1 MGDDFFNMDNIL
13 SGDEAAALFMDN
25 TDIEKEKQEPQPANE
40 ENNDKEPKS
49 DKTDITEVSTSE
61 ELFGSNTP
69 ESVGSEED
77 KKEKE
82 DTDSNEAVNSPKNF
96 YSSITDAL
104 VEEGVFPDL
113 DEERI
118 QKVQSSEDFRNLIE
132 ERIQAELDDR
142 QKRIDAALNAGVDT
156 NIIKQYENTL
166 SYLNNITPE
175 MITEESEK
183 GEDIRKRLLIQDF
196 MNKNFSQEK
205 AIKMVERL
213 ISTGED
219 VEEAKAAL
227 EENKKYFGD
236 KYQEI
241 LDNAKAEEEA
251 EKKKQQQQAEQL
263 KKDILTSAKIF
274 GDVEIDKST
283 RQKVYDNISRPIY
296 KDPETGELYTAV
308 QKYKKENENEFIK
321 NVGLLFTLTDGF
333 KDLSKLVG
341 PSAKREVKKK
351 MKELEH
357 TLSNSARDKG
367 GNLSFVGSTTQET
380 SGKSF
385 FDRGFTIDL

>member
-1 MGDDFFNMDNIL
+1 MGDDFFSMDNIL
-13 SGDEAAALFMDN
+13 SGDEAAALF
-25 TDIEKEKQEPQPANE
+25 TDTTDVEKEKQEPQPANE
-40 ENNDKEPKS
+40 ENNNKEPES

-61 ELFGSNTP
+61 ALFGSDTP

-82 DTDSNEAVNSPKNF
+82 DTDSNEVVNSPKNF

-113 DEERI
+113 DEDRI

-132 ERIQAELDDR
+132 ERIQAEFDDR

-156 NIIKQYENTL
+156 NVIKQYENTL
-166 SYLNNITPE
+166 AYLNNITPE

-205 AIKMVERL
+205 AVKMAERL

-227 EENKKYFGD
+227 DENKRYFGN

-241 LDNAKAEEEA
+241 LDNAKAEEEE

-263 KKDILTSAKIF
+263 KKDILTSTKIF
-274 GDVEIDKST
+274 GDVEIDKPT
-283 RQKVYDNISRPIY
+283 RQKVYDNISRPVY

-367 GNLSFVGSTTQET
+367 GNLNFVGSTTQET

>member
-1 MGDDFFNMDNIL
+1 MGDDFFSMDNIL
-13 SGDEAAALFMDN
+13 SGDEAAALFMDT
-25 TDIEKEKQEPQPANE
+25 TDVEKEKQEPQPASE

-61 ELFGSNTP
+61 ALFGSDTP

-82 DTDSNEAVNSPKNF
+82 DTDSSEAVNSPKNF

-113 DEERI
+113 DEDRI

-142 QKRIDAALNAGVDT
+142 QKRIDAALNSGVDT

-205 AIKMVERL
+205 AVKMVERL

-227 EENKKYFGD
+227 EENKKYFGG

-251 EKKKQQQQAEQL
+251 EKKKQQQ
-263 KKDILTSAKIF
+263 
-274 GDVEIDKST
+274 
-283 RQKVYDNISRPIY
+283 
-296 KDPETGELYTAV
+296 
-308 QKYKKENENEFIK
+308 
-321 NVGLLFTLTDGF
+321 
-333 KDLSKLVG
+333 
-341 PSAKREVKKK
+341 
-351 MKELEH
+351 
-357 TLSNSARDKG
+357 
-367 GNLSFVGSTTQET
+367 
-380 SGKSF
+380 
-385 FDRGFTIDL
+385 

>member
-1 MGDDFFNMDNIL
+1 MGEDFFSMDNIL
-13 SGDEAAALFMDN
+13 SGDEAAALFSS
-25 TDIEKEKQEPQPANE
+25 DIDEKDKQEPQPGNE
-40 ENNDKEPKS
+40 ETETKTE
-49 DKTDITEVSTSE
+49 KTDITEVSTSE
-61 ELFGSNTP
+61 ALFGSEAP
-69 ESVGSEED
+69 ESVGDEED

-82 DTDSNEAVNSPKNF
+82 GTTSSEAGDSPKTNF

-113 DEERI
+113 DEDRI

-132 ERIQAELDDR
+132 ERIQAEFDER
-142 QKRIDAALNAGVDT
+142 QKRIDAALSAGVDT

-196 MNKNFSQEK
+196 MNKNFTQEK
-205 AIKMVERL
+205 AVKMVERL

-227 EENKKYFGD
+227 EENKKYFGG
-236 KYQEI
+236 KEQEI

-274 GDVEIDKST
+274 GDVEIDKAT
-283 RQKVYDNISRPIY
+283 RQKVYDNISRPVY
-296 KDPETGELYTAV
+296 KDPETGFLYTAV
-308 QKYKKENENEFIK
+308 QKYRRDNENDYIK

-341 PSAKREVKKK
+341 PSAKKEVKKK

-367 GNLSFVGSTTQET
+367 GNMSFVGASTQDTT
-380 SGKSF
+380 GKSF
-385 FDRGFTIDL
+385 FERGFTIDL

>member
-1 MGDDFFNMDNIL
+1 MEEGFFSMDNIL
-13 SGDEAAALFMDN
+13 SGDEAAALFMDT
-25 TDIEKEKQEPQPANE
+25 TDVKKEVKDPQPEKNEESEKEN
-40 ENNDKEPKS
+40 KS
-49 DKTDITEVSTSE
+49 DTDITEVSTSE
-61 ELFGSNTP
+61 ALFGSEAP
-69 ESVGSEED
+69 ESVGSEENI
-77 KKEKE
+77 EGKE
-82 DTDSNEAVNSPKNF
+82 DTDSSKAVNSPKNF
-96 YSSITDAL
+96 YSSIADAL

-118 QKVQSSEDFRNLIE
+118 SKVQSSEDFRSLIE
-132 ERIQAELDDR
+132 ERIQSEFDER
-142 QKRIDAALNAGVDT
+142 QKRIDAALSAGVDT
-156 NIIKQYENTL
+156 GVIRQYENTL
-166 SYLNNITPE
+166 SFLDSITPDLL
-175 MITEESEK
+175 TEESDR
-183 GEDIRKRLLIQDF
+183 GEDIRKRLLIQDY

-205 AIKMVERL
+205 AVKMVERL

-227 EENKKYFGD
+227 EENKKYFGG

-241 LDNAKAEEEA
+241 LDNAKAEEEE
-251 EKKKQQQQAEQL
+251 EKQRQQKQAEQL
-263 KKDILTSAKIF
+263 KKDILTSTKIF
-274 GDVEIDKST
+274 GDVEIDKPT
-283 RQKVYDNISRPIY
+283 RQKVYDNISKPVY
-296 KDPETGELYTAV
+296 KDPNTGELYTAV

-341 PSAKREVKKK
+341 PSTKKEVKKK

-367 GNLSFVGSTTQET
+367 GNLNYVGSTSQDT

>member
-1 MGDDFFNMDNIL
+1 MGEDFFSMDNIL
-13 SGDEAAALFMDN
+13 SGDEAAALFSS
-25 TDIEKEKQEPQPANE
+25 DIDEKDKQEPQPGNE
-40 ENNDKEPKS
+40 ETETKTE
-49 DKTDITEVSTSE
+49 KTDITEVSTSE
-61 ELFGSNTP
+61 ALFGSETP
-69 ESVGSEED
+69 ESVGDEEN

-82 DTDSNEAVNSPKNF
+82 DTTSSEAGDSPKTNF

-113 DEERI
+113 DEDRI

-132 ERIQAELDDR
+132 ERIQAELDER
-142 QKRIDAALNAGVDT
+142 QKRIDAALSAGVDT

-196 MNKNFSQEK
+196 MNKNFTQEK
-205 AIKMVERL
+205 AVKMVERL

-227 EENKKYFGD
+227 EENKKYFGG

-274 GDVEIDKST
+274 GDVEIDKAT
-283 RQKVYDNISRPIY
+283 RQKVYDNISRPVY
-296 KDPETGELYTAV
+296 KDPETGFLYTAV
-308 QKYKKENENEFIK
+308 QKYKRDNENDYIK

-341 PSAKREVKKK
+341 PSAKKEVKKK

-367 GNLSFVGSTTQET
+367 GNMSFVGASTQDTT
-380 SGKSF
+380 GKSF